1 MNNFEAEQLFHRVA
15 RFPAPRRNLSTREP
29 ATVQWRPRYFD
40 TPPLLEDAVLRNGT
54 GWGRASLVASRTAK
68 GLRKIFA

>member
-1 MNNFEAEQLFHRVA
+1 MNTFEAEQLFHRVG
-15 RFPAPRRNLSTREP
+15 RFPEPTRNPSIREP
-29 ATVQWRPRYFD
+29 ASVQWMPRYFD

-54 GWGRASLVASRTAK
+54 GWGRESNVSANAAK